1 MRAAVYHGRRD
12 VRIEEVPAVDHP
24 GSGEVVLDVTRA
36 AICGTDSGEWAHGP
50 LMSAANRPH
59 PVTGHRGPFV
69 LGHEFVGVV
78 REIGDEV
85 HGVKPGQRVV
95 PGCGAW
101 CGRCRWCREGR
112 TQLCRDRYLIGMHR
126 DGGLAGAAVVPAAMC
141 QPVGS
146 AVSDDS
152 AAIAQPLAVALHGLN
167 RAAPEPGATL
177 VVIGAGGIGSLVVA
191 AACARG
197 HPTVVIDP
205 SAPRRERARE
215 LGAAHVLAVEGS
227 ELRDRVHEITGRDGP
242 GVVIE
247 ASGAPPGPAL
257 AGKLVSPGGRV
268 LLMGMQAEPRALDLF
283 SMVQWEVD
291 VVTSNAHVCGT
302 DLPDALALLA
312 DGDLAERV
320 IAHRIGLS
328 ALVKDGLLPLSE
340 GTARGKIVVDPAG

>member
-12 VRIEEVPAVDHP
+12 VRIEDVPPIDHP
-24 GSGEVVLDVTRA
+24 GSDEVVLDVMRA
-36 AICGTDSGEWAHGP
+36 AICGTDSGEWGHGP

-59 PVTGHRGPFV
+59 RVTGHSGPFV

-78 REIGDEV
+78 REVGDEV
-85 HGVKPGQRVV
+85 QDLTPGQRVV

-126 DGGLAGAAVVPAAMC
+126 DGGLAEAAVVPAAMC
-141 QPVGS
+141 QPV
-146 AVSDDS
+146 ATRISDDA

-167 RAAPEPGATL
+167 RAAAEPGTA
-177 VVIGAGGIGSLVVA
+177 VVIIGAGGIGSLLVA
-191 AACARG
+191 AANVKG
-197 HPTVVIDP
+197 LSTIVIDR
-205 SAPRRERARE
+205 SAARLDRARE
-215 LGAAHVLAVEGS
+215 LGAELALAADDPKLS
-227 ELRDRVHEITGRDGP
+227 DRVHEITGSDGP

-247 ASGAPPGPAL
+247 ASGAPTTPAL
-257 AGKLVSPGGRV
+257 AARLIRPGGRI

-302 DLPDALALLA
+302 DLPAALELLA
-312 DGDLAERV
+312 VSDLAERV

-328 ALVKDGLLPLSE
+328 RLVNDGLVPLSE
-340 GTARGKIVVDPAG
+340 GTARGKIVVDPLG

>member
-12 VRIEEVPAVDHP
+12 VRVEEVPTTGHP
-24 GSGEVVLDVTRA
+24 GSDEVVIDVMRA
-36 AICGTDSGEWAHGP
+36 AICGTDSSEWAHGP

-59 PVTGHRGPFV
+59 RVTGHSGPFV
-69 LGHEFVGVV
+69 LGHEFVGTV

-85 HGVKPGQRVV
+85 REIKPGQRVV

-126 DGGLAGAAVVPAAMC
+126 DGGLAEAAVVPAAMC
-141 QPVGS
+141 RPVAAQVG
-146 AVSDDS
+146 DDA

-167 RAAPEPGATL
+167 RAAPDPETAI
-177 VVIGAGGIGSLVVA
+177 VVIGAGGVGSLLVA
-191 AACARG
+191 AANVKG
-197 HPTVVIDP
+197 LSTIVIDP
-205 SAPRRERARE
+205 SQPRLDRARE
-215 LGAAHVLAVEGS
+215 LGAEHALTAEDPK
-227 ELRDRVHEITGRDGP
+227 LRDHVYEITGRDGP

-247 ASGAPPGPAL
+247 ASGAPPAPAL
-257 AGKLVSPGGRV
+257 AAALIRPGGRI

-302 DLPDALALLA
+302 DLPEALALLA
-312 DGDLAERV
+312 DTDLAERV

-328 ALVKDGLLPLSE
+328 TLVKNGLVPLTE
-340 GTARGKIVVDPAG
+340 GTARGKIVVDPLG